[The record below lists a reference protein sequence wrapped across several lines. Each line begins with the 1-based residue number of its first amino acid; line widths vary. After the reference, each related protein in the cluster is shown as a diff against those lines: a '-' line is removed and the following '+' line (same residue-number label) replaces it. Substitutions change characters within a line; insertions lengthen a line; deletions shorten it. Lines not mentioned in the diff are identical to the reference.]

1 MGHVGSLNLSLVL
14 FLNRRSPHSTAPRR
28 RRIAIH
34 FGSLNLSL
42 VLSLN
47 RGFPRS
53 TAPRRRRIAIHVGSL
68 NLSLVLSLNRGFRV
82 RQLLVDAESRFISSV
97 SILV

>member
-1 MGHVGSLNLSLVL
+1 MWRVASDVRRLMMLLAHVQ
-14 FLNRRSPHSTAPRR
+14 
-28 RRIAIH
+28 IAIH